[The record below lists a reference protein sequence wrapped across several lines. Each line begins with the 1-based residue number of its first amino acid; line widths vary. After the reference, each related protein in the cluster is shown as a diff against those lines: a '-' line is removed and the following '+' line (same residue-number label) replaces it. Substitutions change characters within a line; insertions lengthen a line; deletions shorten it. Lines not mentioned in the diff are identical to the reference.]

1 MKTLDFPGAL
11 AVAYEDSYTLRLGKK
26 LVEIHLYL
34 EIQNFKRK
42 TDRHE
47 TCITVQCSCYIYNI
61 SSLDFVVI
69 YIS

>member
-1 MKTLDFPGAL
+1 MKSLHFPGAL

-42 TDRHE
+42 TDRNE
-47 TCITVQCSCYIYNI
+47 TCITV
-61 SSLDFVVI
+61 
-69 YIS
+69 